1 MKQPSVK
8 SKIPR
13 FETYEEEAEF
23 WDTHDT
29 TEFEDEFE
37 PVEAAFA
44 QSLVRRG
51 LTVSLDTQTIEL
63 LQRVA
68 REKKTEPATLVRI
81 WILDRLRAEEVYAA

>member
-1 MKQPSVK
+1 MNQPSVK

-37 PVEAAFA
+37 PVEVTFA

-51 LTVSLDTQTIEL
+51 LTVSLDAQTIGL
-63 LQRVA
+63 LQRLA
-68 REKKTEPATLVRI
+68 REKKTEPATLVQI
-81 WILDRLRAEEVYAA
+81 WILDRLRAETVYVT

>member
-1 MKQPSVK
+1 MNQPSVK

-13 FETYEEEAEF
+13 FETREEEAEF

-37 PVEAAFA
+37 PVEVTFA

-51 LTVSLDTQTIEL
+51 LTVPLNAQTIDL
-63 LQRVA
+63 LQHLA
-68 REKKTEPATLVRI
+68 REKKTEPATLVQM
-81 WILDRLRAEEVYAA
+81 WILDRLRAETVYAT

>member
-1 MKQPSVK
+1 MNRPSVK

-37 PVEAAFA
+37 PVEATFA

-51 LTVSLDTQTIEL
+51 LTIPLDAQTIDL
-63 LQRVA
+63 LQRLA
-68 REKKTEPATLVRI
+68 REKKTEPATLVQI
-81 WILDRLRAEEVYAA
+81 WILDRLRAETAYAT

>member
-1 MKQPSVK
+1 MNQPSVK

-37 PVEAAFA
+37 PVEATFA
-44 QSLVRRG
+44 QSLIRRG
-51 LTVSLDTQTIEL
+51 LTVPLDEQTIEL
-63 LQRVA
+63 LQRLA
-68 REKKTEPATLVRI
+68 REKETEPTALVRI
-81 WILDRLRAEEVYAA
+81 WILDRLRAETVYAA